1 MTNTIKNYEV
11 TLHLM
16 LDAYRDFD
24 SENPQVKILECIVCA
39 NSEEEARRI
48 AIELYKPK
56 LPIWESSIYEI

>member
-16 LDAYRDFD
+16 VNAYRDFD
-24 SENPQVKILECIVCA
+24 SDSPQTKRVEYIVSA

-48 AIELYKPK
+48 VIELYNSK
-56 LPIWESSIYEI
+56 LPVWESYICEI